1 MSYRNIGICV
11 SELGPLN
18 LVFPPLK
25 FRTLARNVRITKYAM
40 VLGPPYI
47 SPVRQ
52 CLRYI
57 RMQDYS
63 RNSRITGTQTSLT
76 TSLIQ
81 RIPPPNIRIVE
92 SGEAFRS
99 PNHTADN
106 VQITQPPLGILVDRR
121 TSRNWLKTS

>member
-1 MSYRNIGICV
+1 MGH
-11 SELGPLN
+11 LLLF
-18 LVFPPLK
+18 LVMGNEFAYLH
-25 FRTLARNVRITKYAM
+25 LA
-40 VLGPPYI
+40 LEFFGPPYI

-57 RMQDYS
+57 RTQDYS